1 MQTYQ
6 THIFAPPVTGA
17 PTKKTKGGGA
27 AASYASLPAQGSI
40 GAQANGSQT
49 QVQTEQTG
57 RNGVPASQ
65 LVTLG
70 PGGVVVSGG
79 EYIPSPPPFTLFRP
93 IWFIGWVMKECELM
107 KFFVV

>member
-27 AASYASLPAQGSI
+27 SASYASLPAQGS
-40 GAQANGSQT
+40 AT
-49 QVQTEQTG
+49 QVQQTEQTAAVAAG

-79 EYIPSPPPFTLFRP
+79 ELSPLTFFQPSSIVYHLLP
-93 IWFIGWVMKECELM
+93 GKG
-107 KFFVV
+107 